1 MFVTVSLLTFLKI
14 LGKAGDEEA
23 KLKAQQLLKDKL
35 KMQQKKIESLESRPL
50 QIASE
55 YYTAQEMVSFKKVK
69 RRVKKVRSKGDGILK
84 ADDLIQETQEVSVSS
99 DLGSRSRR
107 KKTDEEPAVEGM
119 FSLKDCSSQ
128 LTLILM
134 YNHRFERIQDHCR

>member
-107 KKTDEEPAVEGM
+107 KKIDEEPAVEGM

>member
-1 MFVTVSLLTFLKI
+1 
-14 LGKAGDEEA
+14 
-23 KLKAQQLLKDKL
+23 
-35 KMQQKKIESLESRPL
+35 MQQKKIESLESRPL

-134 YNHRFERIQDHCR
+134 YNHRFERIQDYCR